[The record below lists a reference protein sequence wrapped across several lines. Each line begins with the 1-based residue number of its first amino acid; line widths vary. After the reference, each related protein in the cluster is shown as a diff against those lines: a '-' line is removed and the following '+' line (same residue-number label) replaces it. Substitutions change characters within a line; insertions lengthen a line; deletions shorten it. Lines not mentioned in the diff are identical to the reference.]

1 MYIYRTKILTTSDV
15 SDFETNYRASAIVCT
30 GVLINTMAFEIDVP
44 YADFKNLVDG
54 VTVTWGDV
62 RYVHY
67 ADSRYYL
74 LFGTENPIE

>member
-15 SDFETNYRASAIVCT
+15 SDFETNHKANALVCT

-62 RYVHY
+62 RYVNY
-67 ADSRYYL
+67 SGSRYYL